1 MSVST
6 VNSLLQDIRFSLRV
20 LRKSPGF
27 ALVALLT
34 LAVGIASNTAVFSWI
49 EMVLLQ
55 PLPGVADSNRL
66 VAFETTT
73 PNGEFIPNSY
83 PDYRDYRDH
92 LTLVSGLAISSPN
105 PFSVGD
111 DEHAERVFGEL
122 VSGNY
127 FDVLGVKPI
136 LGHTFSPQEYGDAEG
151 GYPVAVIGE
160 NLWNR
165 RYQRD
170 PAVLGRTIRVN
181 RQQLTIVGVA
191 SADFRGSIGG
201 LSFELWTPAV
211 MAPQLNAMP
220 DWMLRER
227 KSRLFF
233 GIARLKPGTTP
244 ARAATEAKALAQ
256 QLARDNPAENQG
268 IRAAILPLSEG
279 HFGAQSTL
287 GAPLRILMAVCGVVL
302 LIVCANVANLLLARA
317 ASRQKEYGLRLA
329 LGGGRLRLAR
339 QLFTE
344 NLVLAG
350 LATFAAVP
358 LALFMSQSLGYLV
371 PQNGSPVALDVPMNW
386 QILAFTLLLCLAAT
400 IASGMAP
407 ILHVARIDLN
417 SVLKEGGRSG
427 SPGAQSQRLR
437 NLLVTSE
444 VALALVALI
453 GAGLFARSFQF
464 ARQIDPGFDPGG
476 VLVSHL
482 SLSSAGYKVPDRI
495 KFCVRLRQLLES
507 QPGIAAVS
515 YADYIPL
522 GFNDGSWEDLNVEGY
537 TPGTSENMKIYRTVV
552 APGYFDVLR
561 IPMIEGRDFTELDDL
576 NTQPVMVV
584 NQRFVKRFFGSANP
598 IGRKVKGWGK
608 WFTIVGLVKDTKYH
622 APNEDQRALFYVP
635 FRQVYREELAIA
647 FYARTAGDPNTAL
660 AAVRREVQQMD
671 PNVGVFDAAP
681 LSEYITASLF
691 AQKIAASLLGLLGAL
706 ALGLAAVG
714 LYCVMAYSITQR
726 TQEIGI
732 RMALGAKPRDV
743 LLLIVRQAM
752 GIVLAGVLVGTLVA
766 AALTRAAA
774 GLLVKVSATDPLIF
788 GGAAIFLAVIGLIAA
803 CFPAIRAA
811 RIDPNVTLRGL

>member
-66 VAFETTT
+66 VSFETTT

-136 LGHTFSPQEYGDAEG
+136 LGRTFSPQEYGDAEG

-671 PNVGVFDAAP
+671 PNMGVFDAAP